1 MKQYSVNFTLKGHKS
16 KINVQA
22 LNVTRDRQI
31 ASQLLPDAKIF
42 NAIEVNLK

>member
-1 MKQYSVNFTLKGHKS
+1 MKQYSVNFTLKGGYRS

-22 LNVTRDRQI
+22 DNSTRARQM

-42 NAIEVNLK
+42 NAYETK